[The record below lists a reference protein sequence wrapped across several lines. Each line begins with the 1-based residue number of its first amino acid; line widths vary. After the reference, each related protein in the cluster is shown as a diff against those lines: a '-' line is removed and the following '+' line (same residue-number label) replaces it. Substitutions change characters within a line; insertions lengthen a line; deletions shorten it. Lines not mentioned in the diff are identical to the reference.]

1 MIQKICFLPP
11 QNGVSVLDPPPNYIF
26 LSNCRRD
33 FKPVAFGRSFD
44 FINLMCCNDIE
55 NLLPSPQNGVSVLD
69 LPPNYIFL
77 HYFDFSAPTPAFNF
91 LIFRLRLGSFT
102 PKFIGYFSSGSF
114 IGSHSLICTLYVH
127 TTYVFKKKTSAEI
140 AF

>member
-1 MIQKICFLPP
+1 MYCNDLENSLPSPP
-11 QNGVSVLDPPPNYIF
+11 QNGVSVLDSPPNYIF

-44 FINLMCCNDIE
+44 FINLMCCNDLE

-77 HYFDFSAPTPAFNF
+77 HYFDFSAPTPALNF
-91 LIFRLRLGSFT
+91 LIFRLRLRLSTFSF
-102 PKFIGYFSSGSF
+102 FGSGSALLRQN
-114 IGSHSLICTLYVH
+114 SSATLAQALL
-127 TTYVFKKKTSAEI
+127 SAPI
-140 AF
+140 P